1 MSLRSFLLAPV
12 ATTAPAAE
20 ARVDGHAEAFD
31 RRAASAPAS
40 PPVLGLVCER
50 ADGAALGAA
59 AALLLLA
66 RHRLPSAVVALHRAP
81 PVAGAAAPCEHPGD
95 LPSLCGAHAARIG
108 EQPDAARSPSGAP
121 GAALAEHPGDT
132 SGGPRP
138 GVRAWTL
145 PAARR
150 LASALRARRL
160 PAVAT
165 GRLAAVALPDEA
177 ADVLAAAERVAVTA
191 VAARAATVVV
201 VAGARAGALDD
212 VLARCDAVVVITPP
226 QRTAVAGLAADALA
240 ALGVPVSRATA
251 TVRAPA
257 RALGAAGLVAPPDLR
272 AALTP
277 ALDVVGGRS

>member
-1 MSLRSFLLAPV
+1 MSLRSFLLAPA

-20 ARVDGHAEAFD
+20 AGVDGHAEAFD
-31 RRAASAPAS
+31 PGAASAPAS
-40 PPVLGLVCER
+40 QPVLGLVCER

-81 PVAGAAAPCEHPGD
+81 PVAGAAAPGEHPGD
-95 LPSLCGAHAARIG
+95 LPSLCGAHAAGIG

-121 GAALAEHPGDT
+121 GAALAEHLGDVP
-132 SGGPRP
+132 GGPSE
-138 GVRAWTL
+138 VRAWTL

-165 GRLAAVALPDEA
+165 GRLVVVALPDEP

-201 VAGARAGALDD
+201 VAGPRAGALDE
-212 VLARCDAVVVITPP
+212 VLARCDAVVVVTPP

-277 ALDVVGGRS
+277 ALDAVGGRS